1 MARRP
6 IRADAL
12 PIDCCKERVCLHRL
26 RALLL
31 IHSFVETQ
39 TRELVDRICCK
50 SIGAVLEGIVVAL
63 TCANALRRSTTLAA
77 DCPQAL
83 FCDRKTSFPATREE
97 KEHASWEQVVNAR
110 PSQDN
115 GMAEHRDRE
124 GVKAYLKS
132 AVNASCVARAPS
144 SIATCVTESRRWR
157 NCSLLA
163 A

>member
-50 SIGAVLEGIVVAL
+50 SIGAVLE
-63 TCANALRRSTTLAA
+63 
-77 DCPQAL
+77 
-83 FCDRKTSFPATREE
+83 
-97 KEHASWEQVVNAR
+97 AS
-110 PSQDN
+110 
-115 GMAEHRDRE
+115 
-124 GVKAYLKS
+124 
-132 AVNASCVARAPS
+132 
-144 SIATCVTESRRWR
+144 
-157 NCSLLA
+157 SLLA
-163 A
+163 PAPML